1 MNNTKK
7 IASVLILFLG
17 ALFYSSCETIDM
29 DIKVDPNAL
38 SVDKADVDFYLNGVQ
53 RSFALNMQSYGRTSM
68 EVTRTTNMFGRSY
81 ENAYSP
87 ATLDNKWATSF
98 QDVLKNIQLMNIKA
112 EEKGLKRHLAIG
124 QIIEAYTIV
133 NLVDYFGDIPY
144 TEALAGA
151 SNLSPKLDSGASVYN
166 AALVLLDK
174 AIGNLSGTSPTTT
187 TFNDFY
193 YNKDYTKWIKLANSI
208 KMKIYLQ
215 RRLVDPT
222 AIASFNTIVATGNF
236 MQSASEDFQFDWNSN
251 VNNPDGRSPLFRDNY
266 LTTGTSEYQSN
277 WFMNLMLTDKSIP
290 DPRMKYYFY
299 RQVNGSAPVDPTTL
313 KCSIEPAPQHYID
326 GNYTY
331 CVLPNGYWGRD
342 HGDNFGVPPDADKK
356 TAYGVYPAG
365 GRFDDNTYKT
375 VSNLSGA
382 KGDGIT
388 PILLSSTMDFY
399 RAEAALFTGGV
410 GSAKAFILAGVQ
422 KSFTKVRAFGARD
435 TGANLTTAP
444 ALTRD
449 VTYLNEVGTAFDAA
463 TVTGQKEILAKELF
477 ISLFGNGT
485 DAYNFYRRT
494 GFPQRIQPNL
504 EPNPGSFI
512 RSFLYPANETGS
524 NSNVTQKTTVGIRV
538 FWDNNP
544 TTGFPIGN

>member
-17 ALFYSSCETIDM
+17 ALLYSSCETIDM
-29 DIKVDPNAL
+29 DMKEDPNAL

-53 RSFALNMQSYGRTSM
+53 RSFALNMQAYGRTSM
-68 EVTRTTNMFGRSY
+68 EVTRMTNMFGRSY

-87 ATLDNKWATSF
+87 ATLDNKWAVSY
-98 QDVLKNIQLMNIKA
+98 QSVLKNIQLMNTKA
-112 EEKGLKRHLAIG
+112 AEKGLKRHIG
-124 QIIEAYTIV
+124 MGQVLEAYTIV
-133 NLVDYFGDIPY
+133 NLVDNFGDVPY
-144 TEALAGA
+144 TEALKGA
-151 SNLSPKLDSGASVYN
+151 SNLNAKADTGASIYN

-174 AIGNLSGTSPTTT
+174 AIVNFSGTSPETT

-193 YNKDYTKWIKLANSI
+193 YKKDWAKWTKLANSI
-208 KMKIYLQ
+208 KMKIYIQ

-236 MQSASEDFQFDWNSN
+236 MQTASDDFQFEWNST
-251 VNNPDGRSPLFRDNY
+251 VNNPDGRSPLYRDNY

-277 WFMNLMLTDKSIP
+277 WFMDLMQSDKSIA
-290 DPRMKYYFY
+290 DPRMKFFFY
-299 RQVNGSAPVDPTTL
+299 RQINGQSPIDPTTL
-313 KCSIEPAPQHYID
+313 KCSIEPAPVHYVT
-326 GNYTY
+326 GGYTY
-331 CVLPNGYWGRD
+331 CTVANGYWGRD

-356 TAYGVYPAG
+356 TAYGLYPAG
-365 GRFDDNTYKT
+365 GRFDDNTFKT
-375 VSNLSGA
+375 VNNLSGA

-399 RAEAALFTGGV
+399 RAEAALYGGI
-410 GSAKAFILAGVQ
+410 GSAKAFILSGVQ
-422 KSFTKVRAFGARD
+422 KSFTKVRGFISRDAGAIVA
-435 TGANLTTAP
+435 TVP

-449 VTYLNEVGTAFDAA
+449 VTYMTEVGTRFDAA
-463 TVTGQKEILAKELF
+463 TLTGQREILAKELF

-504 EPNPGSFI
+504 EPNPGQFI
-512 RSFLYPANETGS
+512 RSFLYPANESSS
-524 NSNVTQKTTVGIRV
+524 NSNMQQKASVSVRV
-538 FWDNNP
+538 FWDNNA